1 MWRQNQLWGCT
12 VMAFG
17 LGLIIGMM
25 LESGLLC
32 GLIGLG
38 LIALGFCLLKRK

>member
-1 MWRQNQLWGCT
+1 MWRQCQLLGCT

-17 LGLIIGMM
+17 LGLLIGMM

-32 GLIGLG
+32 WLIGLS
-38 LIALGFCLLKRK
+38 LILLGVCLLKRK